1 MSLSRLFLL
10 GICYHKNATRFT
22 GITKKIDSLNMAV
35 LYDTCIKFNIR
46 ISPACSISTILVKV
60 VVAVE
65 VVVVLNIYTNEVDR
79 LRSLISGFNI
89 RIFLSLS
96 YS

>member
-35 LYDTCIKFNIR
+35 LYNIQFNIR